1 MLKNILLTLNRLCVD
16 IKKLRMD
23 CIKIR
28 DIWAVSG
35 CKLRSLLKQTTYSL
49 TKKQTNNLLILR
61 FFIRAMLRG
70 TPITRATP
78 EANEENEHCGCVV
91 SAVRGSM

>member
-1 MLKNILLTLNRLCVD
+1 MTQDEFDPITKCIEKNVLKNILLTLNRLCVD

-49 TKKQTNNLLILR
+49 TKKQTNNLLIL
-61 FFIRAMLRG
+61 
-70 TPITRATP
+70 
-78 EANEENEHCGCVV
+78 
-91 SAVRGSM
+91 